1 MTSQPVFAHNWLA
14 SPHLENPYP
23 LFVEAR
29 QTAPVFYSPIF
40 NLWCTTRYRDV
51 RAALMDPQRFS
62 SKFLIRTPYTAP
74 PEVIE
79 ALDQGYPEEQILLN
93 EDPPDHARTRQLVN
107 QAFAPRRIYGMEPKI
122 KLLADQLIDRFI
134 DDGQADLMAQLAT
147 ALPMA
152 VLAELMG
159 LPSDDLDQIKRW
171 TEDLIMLTSP
181 EVSPERQLAS
191 ARGSVDFQRYLEAQ
205 INQRLA
211 APTDDLL
218 STLAQVSFENGER
231 LTVSQLISLLF
242 TVIFAGHETTT
253 NLIGNTLLQLF
264 TQPGLW
270 EHIQAEPERVPDVI
284 EETLR
289 IDGPIRAMFR
299 VTTEDV
305 ALDGATIPAGSQV
318 LLLFGAANRDDE
330 MFPEPDRFDIDR
342 PNKEQHLGFGRGV
355 HFCVGATL
363 ARLEARIALT
373 TLAERIPQARL
384 AADYRPT
391 YLPSLLH
398 RGPQRL
404 HVTWDKA

>member
-29 QTAPVFYSPIF
+29 QTAPIFYSPIF
-40 NLWCTTRYRDV
+40 NLWCITRYRDV

-74 PEVIE
+74 PKVIE
-79 ALDQGYPEEQILLN
+79 ALNQGYAEEQVLVN
-93 EDPPDHARTRQLVN
+93 EDPPDHSRTRHLVN
-107 QAFAPRRIYGMEPKI
+107 QAFAPRRIYGLEPQI
-122 KLLADQLIDRFI
+122 KAITNRLIDAFI
-134 DDGQADLMAQLAT
+134 GAGQADVVAELA
-147 ALPMA
+147 APLPLA
-152 VLAELMG
+152 VLAELIG
-159 LPSDDLDQIKRW
+159 LPHEDLGQIKRW
-171 TEDLIMLTSP
+171 TEDLIMLTST
-181 EVSPERQLAS
+181 ESSLERQVAG
-191 ARGSVDFQRYLEAQ
+191 AQGSVAFQRYLEAQ
-205 INQRLA
+205 IAERRQTPR
-211 APTDDLL
+211 DDLL
-218 STLAQVSFENGER
+218 STLTQFSFENGER
-231 LTVSQLISLLF
+231 WTDSQLISLLIS
-242 TVIFAGHETTT
+242 VIFAGHETTT
-253 NLIGNTLLQLF
+253 NLIGNLLLQVF
-264 TQPGLW
+264 GQPGLW
-270 EHIQAEPERVPDVI
+270 QQLQAEPARVPDAI
-284 EETLR
+284 EEALR

-330 MFPEPDRFDIDR
+330 MFAEPDRFDIDR
-342 PNKEQHLGFGRGV
+342 PNKEQHLGFGRGI

-384 AADYRPT
+384 APDYRPT

-404 HVTWDKA
+404 HLIWDKA

>member
-1 MTSQPVFAHNWLA
+1 MTSQPAFAHNWVA

-23 LFVEAR
+23 LFAQAR

-40 NLWCTTRYRDV
+40 NLWCITRYRDV

-74 PEVIE
+74 AEVTNV
-79 ALDQGYPEEQILLN
+79 LSQGYPEEHILLN
-93 EDPPDHARTRQLVN
+93 EDPPEHARTRHLVN

-122 KLLADQLIDRFI
+122 KLLANQLIDRFI
-134 DDGQADLMAQLAT
+134 DDGQADLMAQLASP
-147 ALPMA
+147 LPMA

-159 LPSDDLDQIKRW
+159 LPNDDLDQIKRW
-171 TEDLIMLTSP
+171 TEDLIMLVSP
-181 EVSPERQLAS
+181 EVSPERQIAS
-191 ARGSVDFQRYLEAQ
+191 ARGSVAFQRYLEAQ
-205 INQRLA
+205 MNERMA
-211 APTDDLL
+211 APSDDLL
-218 STLAQVSFENGER
+218 STLAHVTFENGER

-253 NLIGNTLLQLF
+253 NLIGNTVLQMF

-270 EHIQAEPERVPDVI
+270 EQIQAEPARVPDAI

-299 VTTEDV
+299 ATTEDI

-330 MFPEPDRFDIDR
+330 IFADPDRFDLNR
-342 PNKEQHLGFGRGV
+342 ANKEQHLGFGRGI

-363 ARLEARIALT
+363 ARLEARIALAA
-373 TLAERIPQARL
+373 LAERIPQARL
-384 AADYRPT
+384 APGYRPA

-398 RGPQRL
+398 RGPQGL
-404 HVTWDKA
+404 DLVWDKA